1 VEGNAVRK
9 LLLAATLLAPLTAH
23 ADTIDGQLS
32 IFGND
37 ILDTVNQRIFFNS
50 GFVIPPIQT
59 GDFAGFAFNSLVWQN
74 VGQTISW
81 SQIGNNSDLFCGSN
95 CLFVTANSDGLQ
107 AAWFNVTSSTIVST
121 PYVPGLLQP
130 GFSMVGTG
138 IMHLTGF
145 DPTVASF
152 SLSGQ
157 MGQTSLIN
165 NVNIGFT
172 FGASNEGQVPVPG
185 PIAGAGLPGLILA
198 SGGLLGWWR
207 RRKAAA

>member
-1 VEGNAVRK
+1 VRK

-37 ILDTVNQRIFFNS
+37 ILDTVNQTIFFGS
-50 GFVIPPIQT
+50 GFAIPSIQT
-59 GDFAGFAFNSLVWQN
+59 GDFAGFAFNTLVWQN

-81 SQIGNNSDLFCGSN
+81 SQIGNNSDLFCGSD
-95 CLFVTANSDGLQ
+95 CLFVTANSDGSQ
-107 AAWFNVTSSTIVST
+107 AAWFNITSSSVVST

-145 DPTVASF
+145 DPTIASF

-157 MGQTSLIN
+157 LGQTSIN
-165 NVNIGFT
+165 NINLGFT
-172 FGASNEGQVPVPG
+172 FSASNEGQTPIAVPG
-185 PIAGAGLPGLILA
+185 PIAGAGLPGLIMA
-198 SGGLLGWWR
+198 GGGLLGWWR
-207 RRKAAA
+207 RKRKAVAAA

>member
-1 VEGNAVRK
+1 VTLEGNAVRK

-23 ADTIDGQLS
+23 ANTIDGQLS

-37 ILDTVNQRIFFNS
+37 ILDTVNQTIFFNS
-50 GFVIPPIQT
+50 GFAIPPIQT

-74 VGQTISW
+74 AGQTISW
-81 SQIGNNSDLFCGSN
+81 SQIGNNSNSFCGSD
-95 CLFVTANSDGLQ
+95 CLFVTANSDGSQ
-107 AAWFNVTSSTIVST
+107 AAWFNVTSSSIVST

-145 DPTVASF
+145 DPTIASF

-157 MGQTSLIN
+157 LNQTSIN
-165 NVNIGFT
+165 NINLGFT
-172 FGASNEGQVPVPG
+172 FGVPVPG

-198 SGGLLGWWR
+198 GRGLLGWWR
-207 RRKAAA
+207 RRKATA

>member
-1 VEGNAVRK
+1 VRK

-23 ADTIDGQLS
+23 ANTIDGQLS

-37 ILDTVNQRIFFNS
+37 ILDTVNQTIFFNS

-59 GDFAGFAFNSLVWQN
+59 GDFAGFAFNALVWQN
-74 VGQTISW
+74 TGQTISW

-95 CLFVTANSDGLQ
+95 CLFVTENSDGSQ
-107 AAWFNVTSSTIVST
+107 AAWFNITSSSVVST

-157 MGQTSLIN
+157 LGETSRIN
-165 NVNIGFT
+165 NINLGFS
-172 FGASNEGQVPVPG
+172 FGASDEGQTPLVPG

>member
-1 VEGNAVRK
+1 MRK

-37 ILDTVNQRIFFNS
+37 ILDTVKQTIFFGS
-50 GFVIPPIQT
+50 GFAIPSIQT
-59 GDFAGFAFNSLVWQN
+59 GDFAGFAFNTLVWQN
-74 VGQTISW
+74 VGQTIPW
-81 SQIGNNSDLFCGSN
+81 SQIGRNSGLSCGSDCLFITENSDRS
-95 CLFVTANSDGLQ
+95 Q
-107 AAWFNVTSSTIVST
+107 AAWFNVTSSSIIST
-121 PYVPGLLQP
+121 PYVPGSLQP

-138 IMHLTGF
+138 IVHLTGF

-152 SLSGQ
+152 SFSGHS
-157 MGQTSLIN
+157 GQTSIN
-165 NVNIGFT
+165 NINLGFT
-172 FGASNEGQVPVPG
+172 FSASNEGQTPIAVPG

-207 RRKAAA
+207 RRRA